1 MRDSSRGRGY
11 GFSVKC
17 PAKFDR
23 NAECAIVLAHS
34 TNVVI
39 HHAGVRREKDYRK
52 GKKSNPSGQRELSSL
67 QLFADGCPL
76 EVRSG
81 LLDHCQE
88 GDFALLCSLGIN
100 RKTGE

>member
-1 MRDSSRGRGY
+1 MRDSSRRRAY
-11 GFSVKC
+11 GFSAKC

-52 GKKSNPSGQRELSSL
+52 RKGEKIK
-67 QLFADGCPL
+67 
-76 EVRSG
+76 
-81 LLDHCQE
+81 
-88 GDFALLCSLGIN
+88 SLGSEGIVVA
-100 RKTGE
+100 TAIC